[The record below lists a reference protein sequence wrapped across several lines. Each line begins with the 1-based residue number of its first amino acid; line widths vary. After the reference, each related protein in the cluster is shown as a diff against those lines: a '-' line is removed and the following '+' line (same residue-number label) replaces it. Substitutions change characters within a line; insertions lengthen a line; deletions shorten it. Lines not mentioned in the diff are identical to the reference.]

1 MKNFIIFILGCFA
14 ALLFGELVGEKF
26 GVFGITS
33 TRARESS
40 PSWRPHYWS
49 YNKYKSYYDGWDE
62 GFRAGMK
69 SKRDR
74 AEVEEYFS
82 EEEDEV

>member
-26 GVFGITS
+26 GVFGITNRYTERNS
-33 TRARESS
+33 APRQRENYARYYS
-40 PSWRPHYWS
+40 
-49 YNKYKSYYDGWDE
+49 NFYDGWHQ
-62 GFRAGMK
+62 GFRAGAR
-69 SKRDR
+69 SERNH
-74 AEVEEYFS
+74 AEWKEDLY